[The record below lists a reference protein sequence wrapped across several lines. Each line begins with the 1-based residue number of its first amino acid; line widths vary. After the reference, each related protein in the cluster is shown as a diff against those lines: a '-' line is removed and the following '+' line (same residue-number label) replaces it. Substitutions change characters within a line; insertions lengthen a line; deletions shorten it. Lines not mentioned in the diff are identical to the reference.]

1 VSGPVYE
8 LELPWTSPP
17 LSLNHRRHWRA
28 HAKKAAMLRETACLL
43 AKQQRLHL
51 GGPYPHIEVTLHYVP
66 RDRRV
71 RDTENPI
78 PTLKALAD
86 GLVDAGV
93 VVDDDPTHM
102 TKHMP
107 VIHDPS
113 GLKPRLWLVVEFPML
128 EEAS

>member
-1 VSGPVYE
+1 MDMTVYD
-8 LELPWTSPP
+8 LDLPWTSPP

-28 HAKKAAMLRETACLL
+28 HARKAAELRETAHVL
-43 AKQQRLHL
+43 AKKHRLHI
-51 GGPYPHIEVTLHYVP
+51 GGPYSHVEVTLHYVP
-66 RDRRV
+66 RDRRT
-71 RDTENPI
+71 RDSENPI

-113 GLKPRLWLVVEFPML
+113 GLKPRLWLAVAFPTF
-128 EEAS
+128 EGTA